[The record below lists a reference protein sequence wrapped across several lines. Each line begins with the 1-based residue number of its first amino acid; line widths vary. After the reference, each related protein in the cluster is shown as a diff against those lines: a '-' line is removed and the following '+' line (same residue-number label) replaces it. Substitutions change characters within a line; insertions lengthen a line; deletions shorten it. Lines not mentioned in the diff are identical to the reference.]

1 VGAIDPAQ
9 GVKHMLFVLA
19 CTDKPGC
26 LDLRLASRPQ
36 HLAYLETY
44 QGRLVQAG
52 GLLDTDGRPAGSLLI
67 IDVADRAEAE
77 GFAEADP
84 YHKAGLFES
93 VVIRP
98 YRQVFR
104 DGERVA

>member
-1 VGAIDPAQ
+1 
-9 GVKHMLFVLA
+9 MLFALI
-19 CTDKPGC
+19 CTDKPAS
-26 LDLRLASRPQ
+26 LDLRLATRGQ

-44 QGRLVQAG
+44 RERLAQAG
-52 GLLDTDGRPAGSLLI
+52 PLLDHDGRPCGSLLI
-67 IDVADRAEAE
+67 VDVADRAEAA

-84 YHKAGLFES
+84 YARAGLFES

-104 DGERVA
+104 DGELAA